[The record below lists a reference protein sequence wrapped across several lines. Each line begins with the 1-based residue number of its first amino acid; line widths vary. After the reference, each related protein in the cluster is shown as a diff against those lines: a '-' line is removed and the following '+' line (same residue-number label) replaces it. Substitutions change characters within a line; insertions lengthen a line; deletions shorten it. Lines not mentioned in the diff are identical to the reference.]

1 MELLLHCT
9 NEDKILNMAGNVDWE
24 SCYKKR
30 SAILNLVKAKYPSRE
45 ESKRMGKDYDP
56 AVILMIVQKLQ
67 R

>member
-30 SAILNLVKAKYPSRE
+30 SAILNLVKAKISLKGGE
-45 ESKRMGKDYDP
+45 QEDGKR
-56 AVILMIVQKLQ
+56 L
-67 R
+67 